1 MFCRKKIA
9 VKVIFETMSMFKT
22 TFLYQPGESMCITI
36 IEPVFENVVTCT
48 WKEYLAIS
56 THDPHLIQK
65 NDAWRKITNFL
76 RTKIYASCRL
86 SNIICAMRKNM
97 YILGYSIFF
106 TLNTHKYMCI
116 STFFTPKICTRIP
129 LWIGKCNFFQ
139 CAQTNFVIKKNIL

>member
-56 THDPHLIQK
+56 THDLHLIQK

-106 TLNTHKYMCI
+106 TLNTRTNICASLLFLRQKYVLVYHYGSENVIFFSVHK
-116 STFFTPKICTRIP
+116 
-129 LWIGKCNFFQ
+129 Q
-139 CAQTNFVIKKNIL
+139 IL